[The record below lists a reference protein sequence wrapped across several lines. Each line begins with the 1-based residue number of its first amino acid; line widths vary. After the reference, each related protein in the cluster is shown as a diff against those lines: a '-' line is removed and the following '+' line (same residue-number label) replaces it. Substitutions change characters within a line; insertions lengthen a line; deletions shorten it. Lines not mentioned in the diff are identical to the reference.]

1 MFPLYVCVCVCVYI
15 YIYMHVWL
23 PSGSAVKNP
32 PAVQEM
38 QVQCL
43 DWEYTLDKGSSNP
56 LQYSCWKSAIH
67 GVANELDMTEGLNNN
82 VYIYISNFNGRKSLM
97 EIKK

>member
-1 MFPLYVCVCVCVYI
+1 MFPLYVCVCVCI
-15 YIYMHVWL
+15 YICVCMYGFPVVQL
-23 PSGSAVKNP
+23 VKNP

-56 LQYSCWKSAIH
+56 LQYSCWKIAIH
-67 GVANELDMTEGLNNN
+67 GVANELDTTE
-82 VYIYISNFNGRKSLM
+82 
-97 EIKK
+97 